1 MNEITLPS
9 SDGSDYLK
17 LVNFTTNRD
26 GVLFEIIVCSRNFT
40 GRIEYALEAVEFHS
54 LLEGLQQMYDKFSG
68 SADLQFHMEEEFIHL
83 ELNPYGQVLVSG
95 LLIDY
100 REPSNSLKFG
110 FYSDQ
115 SCLPSFIQALSL
127 VGNEI
132 DK

>member
-1 MNEITLPS
+1 MREITLPS

-17 LVNFTTNRD
+17 LVNFTLSGND
-26 GVLFEIIVCSRNFT
+26 VLFEIIVCSRNFT
-40 GRIEYALEAVEFHS
+40 GRIEYALDAVEFHL

-68 SADLQFHMEEEFIHL
+68 SADLQYYYEEEYIHF
-83 ELNPYGQVLVSG
+83 EINPYGQVLVSG
-95 LLIDY
+95 LLINY
-100 REPSNSLKFG
+100 REPLNSLKFG